1 MPEKSRKRRSERKI
15 GKMKKEE
22 KIKEYVELEI
32 RQRQIREEFTLE
44 DNIDLFYALTDAGVN
59 P

>member
-1 MPEKSRKRRSERKI
+1 
-15 GKMKKEE
+15 MKE

-32 RQRQIREEFTLE
+32 CQRQIREEFTLE
-44 DNIDLFYALTDAGVN
+44 DNIDLFYALADAGVN